1 MQLIEDEVTQSPT
14 PTNFKAQK
22 VLTSLELFA
31 GAGGL
36 ALGTHAAGFKH
47 LGLIEWDNYAVETL
61 RDNSQ
66 RVLGL
71 SPHFVFHCDAR
82 TVDYKQFADKVDLLS
97 GGPPCQPFSS
107 GGLANGPEDG
117 RDMFPAFL
125 HAVAEIMPKAILIEN
140 VQGLLRPKF
149 QEYFDYILKRLQFPL
164 CLKDKEESWQDHYK
178 RLRALTERD
187 FADQEQY
194 VVAYQQVNTADYGV
208 PQIRE
213 RVIISAFRRDL
224 GIDTFYLEATHTK
237 EALLIDQW
245 ITGSYW
251 EKRNISPYDYL
262 SSVDKRLVEK
272 LRNQLFFI
280 ETKLPWSTT
289 RDAICDLPQPVQR
302 GQKEE
307 VPNHTQHPGARIYPG
322 HSGSIPD
329 YPAKALKAGG
339 HGVPGGEN
347 IIRIP
352 SEGTVRYIT
361 AREAARLQ
369 TFPDTW
375 HFHGTWGECMRQL
388 GNAVPAEVIRL
399 FAEEIK
405 RRLAPSSR
413 EHSCLKVCS

>member
-1 MQLIEDEVTQSPT
+1 MQLIEDEITQSPT

-117 RDMFPAFL
+117 RDMVPAFL
-125 HAVAEIMPKAILIEN
+125 HAVAEIMPRAILIEN

-149 QEYFDYILKRLQFPL
+149 QEYFDYVLKRLQFPL
-164 CLKDKEESWQDHYK
+164 CLKDKEESWQNHYK
-178 RLRALTERD
+178 RLRTLTERD

-329 YPAKALKAGG
+329 Y
-339 HGVPGGEN
+339 
-347 IIRIP
+347 
-352 SEGTVRYIT
+352 
-361 AREAARLQ
+361 
-369 TFPDTW
+369 
-375 HFHGTWGECMRQL
+375 
-388 GNAVPAEVIRL
+388 
-399 FAEEIK
+399 
-405 RRLAPSSR
+405 
-413 EHSCLKVCS
+413 